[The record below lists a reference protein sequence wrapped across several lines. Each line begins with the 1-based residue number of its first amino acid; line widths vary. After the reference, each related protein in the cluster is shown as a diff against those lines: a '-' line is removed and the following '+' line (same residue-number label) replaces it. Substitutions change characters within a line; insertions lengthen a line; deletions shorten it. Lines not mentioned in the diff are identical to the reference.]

1 MTTSLTNIRY
11 AANRGSDFMLE
22 TDYLDDPKRPGAVMG
37 PKSVPRK
44 TLRALDENIITKKQ
58 AYDIHSTIPDRVYR
72 DFN

>member
-1 MTTSLTNIRY
+1 
-11 AANRGSDFMLE
+11 MLE